1 VNEFLFAAHSGF
13 RYLVL
18 VIGLGAAAAAAVALV
33 SGPTSKSAH
42 LSFRLFAVFV
52 VLVDIQ
58 VVLGLA
64 VILTRPFL
72 PIYIGHLVLMVVALA
87 VAHGWAVYLKR
98 RPVDRRDPG
107 PILAGVA
114 ITLALIA
121 GGILAIGR
129 PIF

>member
-18 VIGLGAAAAAAVALV
+18 VIGLGTAAAAAAALV
-33 SGPTSKSAH
+33 SGPTSKPAH

-58 VVLGLA
+58 VVLGVA

-72 PIYIGHLVLMVVALA
+72 PIYIGHMVMMVVALA

-107 PILAGVA
+107 LILAGVA

-121 GGILAIGR
+121 GAILAIGR